1 MSETIAIQIK
11 IADRIYPLKVQA
23 ADENKVKQAAEQI
36 NLHIKDLM
44 QKYDGRDMQDY
55 MAMFIMLQMNN
66 ALQNPFDVT
75 QQPIQ
80 LDFKSQLN
88 QIAGS
93 LDDLL
98 K

>member
-1 MSETIAIQIK
+1 MSEPIAIHIK
-11 IADRIYPLKVQA
+11 IADRNYPLKVKP

-66 ALQNPFDVT
+66 ALQNPFDAT

-80 LDFKSQLN
+80 LDFKNQLH
-88 QIAGS
+88 QIVGS

>member
-11 IADRIYPLKVQA
+11 IADRIYPLKVKA

-55 MAMFIMLQMNN
+55 MAMFIMLQMND
-66 ALQNPFDVT
+66 ALQNPFDAT
-75 QQPIQ
+75 QQSVQ